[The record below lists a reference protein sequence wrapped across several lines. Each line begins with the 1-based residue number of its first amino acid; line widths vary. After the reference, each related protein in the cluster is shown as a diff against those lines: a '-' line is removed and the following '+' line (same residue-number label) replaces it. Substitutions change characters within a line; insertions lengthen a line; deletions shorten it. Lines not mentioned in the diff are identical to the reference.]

1 MQSILPDFTVRFL
14 VGPDIKFYW
23 LDIALSVFIYV
34 FSLVLFLKYKKAY
47 IIPLLIFGLFV
58 LPLQFSMWF
67 LREELNLIARI
78 NVNIFRFIYL
88 FFAKLCLVLTI
99 IISIR

>member
-1 MQSILPDFTVRFL
+1 MGAFFPNITGQFL
-14 VGPDIKFYW
+14 ANPDIKFYW
-23 LDIALSVFIYV
+23 LDVVLSVFIYA
-34 FSLVLFLKYKKAY
+34 FSIALFLKYKKAY

-67 LREELNLIARI
+67 LRDELNFIAQI
-78 NVNIFRFIYL
+78 NINFFRFIYL

-99 IISIR
+99 IISTR

>member
-1 MQSILPDFTVRFL
+1 MQAFFPGFNGQFL
-14 VGPDIKFYW
+14 TNPDIKFYW
-23 LDIALSVFIYV
+23 LDIVLSVFIYA
-34 FSLVLFLKYKKAY
+34 FSITLFLKYKKAY

-67 LREELNLIARI
+67 LREELNFIAQI
-78 NVNIFRFIYL
+78 NINFFRFIYL

-99 IISIR
+99 IISTR